1 MQKLKKKKKPEQTKF
16 LYKKQTVFSRTIN
29 FFSRLFSDYVFRAI
43 LALIIVFFILI
54 FVIFISEQH
63 SNSRVNTLFD
73 AFWYSLVT
81 ITTVGYGDITPA
93 TFLGRFAGIILLLF
107 GVITF
112 AGISGKIA
120 SVLFDIQMK
129 KDRGFIRLKKIKHH
143 FLICGWKPNF
153 DKILSGI
160 LQTNPDIP
168 LDHIVLINTADPQ
181 NMEVIK
187 TDKRFKG
194 ITYIFGDHTDEETL
208 KRANIEQAE
217 RVLILADFSQN
228 FSDMEID
235 SRTVLAVLT
244 IGNLNPN
251 IYTAAELID
260 TKFQKHLSVAHCDEV
275 ILTSDY
281 ERSFIIS
288 ASSGTGLSHVIYEV
302 INESTEDGLVIND
315 IDKNFIGKSYREYRR
330 SLKGGRVLI
339 GLLENTGN
347 FYSRR
352 REALSEAQK
361 TSNIKE
367 VVNNLKLLKTLKSNL
382 PVLTPPDEYIIKP
395 NSRGIF
401 IVGRKRNEFTS
412 DGSALNQAIVVKDEE
427 DAS

>member
-1 MQKLKKKKKPEQTKF
+1 MQKLNKKKKPEQTKF
-16 LYKKQTVFSRTIN
+16 LYKKQTFFSKILN
-29 FFSRLFSDYVFRAI
+29 FFSRLFSAYLFRAVLI
-43 LALIIVFFILI
+43 LAIIFFILI
-54 FVIFISEQH
+54 FLIYISEEK
-63 SNSRVNTLFD
+63 SNSRINTLFD
-73 AFWYSLVT
+73 AFWFSLVT

-93 TFLGRFAGIILLLF
+93 TFFGRFAGIVLLLF
-107 GVITF
+107 GVVTF
-112 AGISGKIA
+112 AGISGKVA
-120 SVLFDIQMK
+120 SVLFDMQMK

-208 KRANIEQAE
+208 KRAKIEQAE
-217 RVLILADFSQN
+217 RVLILADYSQN

-251 IYTAAELID
+251 IYTAAEIID
-260 TKFQKHLSVAHCDEV
+260 TKFERHLSVAHCDEV
-275 ILTSDY
+275 ILTTDY
-281 ERSFIIS
+281 ERSFIVS
-288 ASSGTGLSHVIYEV
+288 ASSGTGLSHVLYEL
-302 INESTEDGLVIND
+302 INESSDDGLVISD
-315 IDKNFIGKSYREYRR
+315 INKSFIGKTYREYRR
-330 SLKGGRVLI
+330 SLTGGKVLI

-347 FYSRR
+347 FYNRR

-361 TSNIKE
+361 TTNIQE
-367 VVNNLKLLKTLKSNL
+367 IVSNLKRLKKLKSNL

-401 IVGRKRNEFTS
+401 VVGRKRTEFTS
-412 DGSALNQAIVVKDEE
+412 DGSDLDQTVEDEE